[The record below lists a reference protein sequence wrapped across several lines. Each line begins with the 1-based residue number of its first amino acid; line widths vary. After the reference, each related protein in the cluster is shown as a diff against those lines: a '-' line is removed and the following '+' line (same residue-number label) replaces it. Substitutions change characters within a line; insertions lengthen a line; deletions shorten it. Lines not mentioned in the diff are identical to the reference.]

1 VISNVAAQRENSSAR
16 TTRRNISEQLISES
30 QIILHTR
37 GLMPCWRIVFST
49 ISRMYEFLHSQGQTR
64 SFGDVG
70 SMSGLPESGNG
81 WAIYEVR
88 ALAVSS
94 LDSYLGH
101 HLQQSIGSD

>member
-1 VISNVAAQRENSSAR
+1 M
-16 TTRRNISEQLISES
+16 S
-30 QIILHTR
+30 QMGHD
-37 GLMPCWRIVFST
+37 
-49 ISRMYEFLHSQGQTR
+49 R
-64 SFGDVG
+64 SFDDVG

-101 HLQQSIGSD
+101 HLQQNIGLD

>member
-1 VISNVAAQRENSSAR
+1 LRARREWPRRGTAEHRDELASPHAHPSSDLGPHITTPLRKNAAVHPSKNCALCRRWVRLGHSA
-16 TTRRNISEQLISES
+16 
-30 QIILHTR
+30 
-37 GLMPCWRIVFST
+37 M
-49 ISRMYEFLHSQGQTR
+49 
-64 SFGDVG
+64 VG
-70 SMSGLPESGNG
+70 SMSGLPKSGHD